1 MDWEKILANSVIN
14 KGLVSKQTAHIAQY
28 QKNFNNPI
36 KKWTEVEID
45 FSWKK
50 TDRQPNKHMR
60 KMLSITDYQ
69 RKANQNYNEVI
80 TSYQSKSFQMG
91 IPWWSSD

>member
-14 KGLVSKQTAHIAQY
+14 KGLVSKQTAQTAQY
-28 QKNFNNPI
+28 QKTQTTQSKNGQRSKQTFF
-36 KKWTEVEID
+36 KE
-45 FSWKK
+45 
-50 TDRQPNKHMR
+50 DRQTAKKHTR

>member
-28 QKNFNNPI
+28 QKNLNNPI

-45 FSWKK
+45 FS
-50 TDRQPNKHMR
+50 
-60 KMLSITDYQ
+60 
-69 RKANQNYNEVI
+69 
-80 TSYQSKSFQMG
+80 
-91 IPWWSSD
+91 